1 MDDALLGGRYR
12 LGEELGKGGMARVVR
27 AFDTRLSRD
36 CAVKI
41 LSSELRADPAYVARF
56 RAEAVLSAKVSHPCL
71 VEVIDVGVSE
81 SGDVYLVME
90 LLDGAQLGSVI
101 DEGGMPLERFFPV
114 ARGVLEGLR
123 ALHAAGIVHRD
134 VTARNVMLV
143 RGALGE
149 ERVKVLDLGI
159 AKATG
164 QKTLTEPGTFVGTL
178 QSMAPEQIRGEPVD
192 ARADVYS
199 VGVLFFR
206 MLSGHLPFEGDAT
219 SLMYQHL
226 EARPPP
232 VESTKRVVPLSLV
245 RLVASC
251 LEKEP
256 SARPPSAEALLDA
269 LSRIERGES
278 EPTRP
283 LSASADVA
291 NVPDLALPLPPTR
304 TEASPAGLR
313 AEMVLEPEA
322 SSSNPPLELVE
333 VDRKRET
340 AIEVAAAP
348 CATCGAKLAPN
359 AVVCASCGARASA
372 ITPFRGP
379 NVVLGPRVPAWLAP
393 VGILP
398 VSIGKRVATYSFGAA
413 VLAALAGGTSGVLP
427 ITFFVV
433 SVVATVGVVVRQH
446 LDDAV

>member
-41 LSSELRADPAYVARF
+41 LAPDLRADPAYVARF
-56 RAEAVLSAKVSHPCL
+56 RAEAVLSAKVSHPSL

-90 LLDGAQLGSVI
+90 LLEGAQLGAVI
-101 DEGGMPLERFFPV
+101 DEGGMPLARFFPV

-164 QKTLTEPGTFVGTL
+164 QKTLTEPGSFVGTL
-178 QSMAPEQIRGEPVD
+178 QSMAPEQIRGEGVD
-192 ARADVYS
+192 ARADVYA

-232 VESTKRVVPLSLV
+232 VESTKRVVPASLV
-245 RLVASC
+245 RLVAAC
-251 LEKEP
+251 LEKDP

-269 LSRIERGES
+269 LSRIERGQS
-278 EPTRP
+278 EPDL
-283 LSASADVA
+283 LSSAGPVAA
-291 NVPDLALPLPPTR
+291 NVPDLALPLPPAR
-304 TEASPAGLR
+304 AEAAPPGLR
-313 AEMVLEPEA
+313 AEMVLEPEP
-322 SSSNPPLELVE
+322 SSSSVPLELVE
-333 VDRKRET
+333 VDRKPET

-348 CATCGAKLAPN
+348 CTTCGAKLAPN
-359 AVVCASCGARASA
+359 AAVCASCGARPPA

-379 NVVLGPRVPAWLAP
+379 NIVLGPKVPAWLAP

-398 VSIGKRVATYSFGAA
+398 VAIGKRVATYAFGAA

-446 LDDAV
+446 LDDAA

>member
-41 LSSELRADPAYVARF
+41 LSADLRADPAYVARF

-143 RGALGE
+143 RGAVGE

-192 ARADVYS
+192 ARADLYS
-199 VGVLFFR
+199 VGVLFYR

-232 VESTKRVVPLSLV
+232 VESTKRVVPVSLV
-245 RLVASC
+245 RLVAAC

-256 SARPPSAEALLDA
+256 SARPPSAEALLEA

-278 EPTRP
+278 EPQP
-283 LSASADVA
+283 VFAASADVA
-291 NVPDLALPLPPTR
+291 NVPDLALPPPPAR

-313 AEMVLEPEA
+313 AEMVLEPEP
-322 SSSNPPLELVE
+322 SSNAPLELVE
-333 VDRKRET
+333 VDRKPET
-340 AIEVAAAP
+340 AIVVAAAP
-348 CATCGAKLAPN
+348 CATCGATLSPN
-359 AVVCASCGARASA
+359 AVACASCGARPSA

-379 NVVLGPRVPAWLAP
+379 NIVLGPRVPAWLAP

-398 VSIGKRVATYSFGAA
+398 VSIGKRVATYAFGAA

-433 SVVATVGVVVRQH
+433 SIVATVGVVVRQH
-446 LDDAV
+446 LDDAA

>member
-41 LSSELRADPAYVARF
+41 LSADLRADPAYVARF

-90 LLDGAQLGSVI
+90 LLDGAQLGAVI
-101 DEGGMPLERFFPV
+101 DEGGMPLELFFPI

-123 ALHAAGIVHRD
+123 ALHGAGIVHRD

-143 RGALGE
+143 RGAVGE

-199 VGVLFFR
+199 VGVLFYR

-232 VESTKRVVPLSLV
+232 VESTKRVVPVSLV
-245 RLVASC
+245 RLVAAC

-269 LSRIERGES
+269 LSRIERGEG
-278 EPTRP
+278 EPE
-283 LSASADVA
+283 LFVSASADVA
-291 NVPDLALPLPPTR
+291 NVPDLALPLPPAR
-304 TEASPAGLR
+304 TGASPTGLR
-313 AEMVLEPEA
+313 AEMVLEPEP
-322 SSSNPPLELVE
+322 SSNAPLELVE
-333 VDRKRET
+333 VDRKPET

-359 AVVCASCGARASA
+359 AVVCASCGARPSA

-379 NVVLGPRVPAWLAP
+379 NIVLGPRVPAWLAP

-398 VSIGKRVATYSFGAA
+398 VSIGKRVATYAFGAA

-433 SVVATVGVVVRQH
+433 SIVATVGVVVRQH
-446 LDDAV
+446 LDDAA

>member
-90 LLDGAQLGSVI
+90 LLDGVQLGSVI
-101 DEGGMPLERFFPV
+101 DEGGMALERFFPV

-232 VESTKRVVPLSLV
+232 VESTMRVVPAPLV

-256 SARPPSAEALLDA
+256 SARPPSAEALLHA

-278 EPTRP
+278 EPEPP
-283 LSASADVA
+283 LPASVDVA

>member
-41 LSSELRADPAYVARF
+41 LSPDLRADPSYVARF

-101 DEGGMPLERFFPV
+101 DEGGMPIERFFPV

-159 AKATG
+159 AKAAG

-192 ARADVYS
+192 ERADVYS
-199 VGVLFFR
+199 VGVLFYR

-226 EARPPP
+226 ESRPPP
-232 VESTKRVVPLSLV
+232 VESTKHVLPAPLV
-245 RLVASC
+245 RLVAAC

-256 SARPPSAEALLDA
+256 SARPPSSGALLDA

-278 EPTRP
+278 EPAP
-283 LSASADVA
+283 LSSARVDVA
-291 NVPDLALPLPPTR
+291 NVPDLALPLPPAQ

-313 AEMVLEPEA
+313 AEMVLEPEP
-322 SSSNPPLELVE
+322 SSSSAPLELVE
-333 VDRKRET
+333 VERKPET
-340 AIEVAAAP
+340 AIVVAAAP
-348 CATCGAKLAPN
+348 CVTCGAKLAPN
-359 AVVCASCGARASA
+359 AVVCASCGARPSA

-379 NVVLGPRVPAWLAP
+379 NIVLGPRVPAWLAP

-398 VSIGKRVATYSFGAA
+398 VSIGKRVATYAFGAA

-433 SVVATVGVVVRQH
+433 SIVATVGVVVRQH
-446 LDDAV
+446 LDDAA

>member
-1 MDDALLGGRYR
+1 
-12 LGEELGKGGMARVVR
+12 
-27 AFDTRLSRD
+27 
-36 CAVKI
+36 
-41 LSSELRADPAYVARF
+41 
-56 RAEAVLSAKVSHPCL
+56 
-71 VEVIDVGVSE
+71 
-81 SGDVYLVME
+81 
-90 LLDGAQLGSVI
+90 
-101 DEGGMPLERFFPV
+101 
-114 ARGVLEGLR
+114 
-123 ALHAAGIVHRD
+123 
-134 VTARNVMLV
+134 
-143 RGALGE
+143 
-149 ERVKVLDLGI
+149 
-159 AKATG
+159 
-164 QKTLTEPGTFVGTL
+164 
-178 QSMAPEQIRGEPVD
+178 
-192 ARADVYS
+192 
-199 VGVLFFR
+199 

-256 SARPPSAEALLDA
+256 SARPPSAEVLLDA

-278 EPTRP
+278 EPEPP
-283 LSASADVA
+283 LPASVDVA
-291 NVPDLALPLPPTR
+291 NVPDLALPPPPAR

-313 AEMVLEPEA
+313 AEMVLEPEPT
-322 SSSNPPLELVE
+322 SNAPLELVE
-333 VDRKRET
+333 VDRKPET

-348 CATCGAKLAPN
+348 CTTCGAKLAPN

-433 SVVATVGVVVRQH
+433 SIVATVGVVVRQH
-446 LDDAV
+446 LDDAA

>member
-41 LSSELRADPAYVARF
+41 LSADLRADPAYVARF
-56 RAEAVLSAKVSHPCL
+56 HAEAVLSAKVSHPCL

-90 LLDGAQLGSVI
+90 LLDGVQLGSVI
-101 DEGGMPLERFFPV
+101 DEGGMSLERFFPV

-143 RGALGE
+143 RGLGGE

-256 SARPPSAEALLDA
+256 SARPPSAEVLLAA

-278 EPTRP
+278 EPEPP
-283 LSASADVA
+283 LPASVDVA
-291 NVPDLALPLPPTR
+291 NVPDLALPPPPAR

-313 AEMVLEPEA
+313 AEMVLEPEPT
-322 SSSNPPLELVE
+322 SNAPLELVE
-333 VDRKRET
+333 VDRKPET

-348 CATCGAKLAPN
+348 CTTCGAKLAPN

-433 SVVATVGVVVRQH
+433 SIVATVGVVVRQH
-446 LDDAV
+446 LDDAA